1 MRSTDRIT
9 SNAEKGRWRRLPPAL
24 RLLVL
29 VLFLAAVLLA
39 VLGWSWIDAQARAV
53 VVLSSILEPPVLT
66 PAIGGVTAE
75 PRFEETLVAG
85 NPTLV
90 ARPGGNGPWPAIFFV
105 NGAVPQGRKL
115 PEVRRLAEG
124 FARAGYLV
132 VVPDLPGLTEDA
144 ITPETASE
152 TLDVALAVSGWRD
165 ARGGE
170 VGLVGASTGATLA
183 LLAAEKDDLEG
194 RVSVVA
200 GVAPYTD
207 IETVLSVATTGH
219 YRRDGEVV
227 SHEAAPF
234 LSYAIA
240 RSLISTLPPGEDRE
254 SLHTEM
260 SELNRLDPEP
270 LTGLGDRRLGDL
282 GPEARSVVEL
292 LANEDPYRFEE
303 LYAGLPAG
311 VRADLSK
318 LSPLAGNERLDAPVE
333 LVSGPHDRYFP
344 VSESYA
350 ISRIAPDH
358 HVTVTGALDHAKLSL
373 SLRDLPAFLRMDGF
387 VVRSL
392 REASLPA
399 LAES

>member
-1 MRSTDRIT
+1 MRSADRIT
-9 SNAEKGRWRRLPPAL
+9 SNAEKGRWRRLPAL

-29 VLFLAAVLLA
+29 ALFLAVVLLA

-53 VVLSSILEPPVLT
+53 VVLSSVLEPPVLT
-66 PAIGGVTAE
+66 PAFQGVTAE

-90 ARPGGNGPWPAIFFV
+90 ARPGGEGPWPALFFV

-132 VVPDLPGLTEDA
+132 VVPDLPGLTEVT

-170 VGLVGASTGATLA
+170 VGLVGASTGATLS

-219 YRRDGEVV
+219 YKRDGEVV
-227 SHEAAPF
+227 SYEVDPF

-254 SLHTEM
+254 TLLAEM
-260 SELNRLDPEP
+260 SGINRLDPEP
-270 LTGLGDRRLGDL
+270 LAGLRDRRLGDL
-282 GPEARSVVEL
+282 GADARRVVEL
-292 LANEDPYRFEE
+292 LANEDPYRFGG

-311 VRADLSK
+311 VRADLNK
-318 LSPLAGNERLDAPVE
+318 LSPLAGNERLEAPVE
-333 LVSGPHDRYFP
+333 LVSGPHDKYFP

-373 SLRDLPAFLRMDGF
+373 SLRDLTAFLSMDGF

-399 LAES
+399 RAGS